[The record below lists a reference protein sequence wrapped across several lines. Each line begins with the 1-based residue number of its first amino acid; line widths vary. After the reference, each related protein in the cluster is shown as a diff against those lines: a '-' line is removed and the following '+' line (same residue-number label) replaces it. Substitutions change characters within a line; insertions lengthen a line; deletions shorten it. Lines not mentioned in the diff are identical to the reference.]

1 MSIRRLVAVTGE
13 ASGDLIAADAMKT
26 LRLLSPELELAGIG
40 GPRLSAIGMECWFSS
55 HDLAVRGYVEA
66 LSKLVHILAV
76 RYWLLEYA
84 NKWQPRVFLGVDAP
98 DFNLGVEA
106 RLRGRGVRTVHLISP
121 SIWAWRPERI
131 RKIQQAV
138 DHMLCIF
145 PFETDIYNGTGVQ
158 ATYVGHPIADLIA
171 ESPDRKAARA
181 ALGVPDDGRPV
192 VAVMPGSRIGEL
204 QHNSQAFFGAAMALT
219 ARAHVVVPAA
229 SQAMTGLL
237 NRLSR
242 RRPVIQAAREA
253 GVRWIEQPLDSET
266 PISHTVLA
274 ACDVALVA
282 SGTATLE
289 AALFKR
295 PMVIGYRVPD
305 LTYRLMKRR
314 AVISMIGLPNILLKE
329 QVVPEFIQDQCNA
342 KALEDSVLAWL
353 DQPQKSAALI
363 ERFSGLHQSLRQGAA
378 HRIADILASE
388 LDHAYRGR

>member
-1 MSIRRLVAVTGE
+1 MRRLVAVTGE

-204 QHNSQAFFGAAMALT
+204 QHNSEAFFGAAMALT

-253 GVRWIEQPLDSET
+253 GVRWIEQPQDSET

-363 ERFSGLHQSLRQGAA
+363 ERFSGLHQSLRLGAA

>member
-1 MSIRRLVAVTGE
+1 M
-13 ASGDLIAADAMKT
+13 
-26 LRLLSPELELAGIG
+26 
-40 GPRLSAIGMECWFSS
+40 
-55 HDLAVRGYVEA
+55 
-66 LSKLVHILAV
+66 HILAV

-158 ATYVGHPIADLIA
+158 ATYVGHPIADLIS

>member
-1 MSIRRLVAVTGE
+1 MRRLVAVTGE

-55 HDLAVRGYVEA
+55 NDLAVRGYVEA

-229 SQAMTGLL
+229 SQAMTALIS
-237 NRLSR
+237 RLSR

>member
-1 MSIRRLVAVTGE
+1 MRRLVAVTGE

-55 HDLAVRGYVEA
+55 NDLAVRGYVEA

-106 RLRGRGVRTVHLISP
+106 KLRGRGVRTVHLISP

-289 AALFKR
+289 AALFRR
-295 PMVIGYRVPD
+295 PMVIGYRVPN

-363 ERFSGLHQSLRQGAA
+363 ERFSSLHQSLRQGAA

>member
-1 MSIRRLVAVTGE
+1 MRRLVAVTGE
-13 ASGDLIAADAMKT
+13 ASGDLIAADALKT

-55 HDLAVRGYVEA
+55 NDLAVRGYVEA

-181 ALGVPDDGRPV
+181 ALGVPDDARPV

-204 QHNSQAFFGAAMALT
+204 QHNSEAFFGAAMALT

-266 PISHTVLA
+266 PISHTALA

-295 PMVIGYRVPD
+295 PMVIGYRVPN

>member
-1 MSIRRLVAVTGE
+1 MRRLVAVTGE

-145 PFETDIYNGTGVQ
+145 PFETHIYNGTGVQ

-181 ALGVPDDGRPV
+181 ALGVPDDARPV

-204 QHNSQAFFGAAMALT
+204 QHNSEAFFGAAMALT

-295 PMVIGYRVPD
+295 PMVIGYRVPN

>member
-1 MSIRRLVAVTGE
+1 MRRLVAVTGE

-219 ARAHVVVPAA
+219 ARAHVLVPAA

>member
-1 MSIRRLVAVTGE
+1 MRRLVAVTGE

-204 QHNSQAFFGAAMALT
+204 QHNSEAFFGAAMALT
-219 ARAHVVVPAA
+219 ARSHVVVPAA

-295 PMVIGYRVPD
+295 PMVIGYRVPN

>member
-1 MSIRRLVAVTGE
+1 MRRLVAVTGE

-353 DQPQKSAALI
+353 DQPQKSAALM

>member
-1 MSIRRLVAVTGE
+1 MRRLVAVTGE

-181 ALGVPDDGRPV
+181 ALGVPDDARPV

-295 PMVIGYRVPD
+295 PMVIGYRVPN

-353 DQPQKSAALI
+353 DQPQKSAALM

>member
-1 MSIRRLVAVTGE
+1 MRRLVAVTGE

-55 HDLAVRGYVEA
+55 NDLAVRGYVEA

-181 ALGVPDDGRPV
+181 ALGVPDDARPV

-253 GVRWIEQPLDSET
+253 GVRWIEQPQDSET

>member
-1 MSIRRLVAVTGE
+1 MRRLVAVTGE

-229 SQAMTGLL
+229 SQAMTALIS
-237 NRLSR
+237 RLSR

>member
-1 MSIRRLVAVTGE
+1 MRRLVAVTGE

-295 PMVIGYRVPD
+295 PMVIGYRVPN
-305 LTYRLMKRR
+305 LTYQLMKRR

>member
-1 MSIRRLVAVTGE
+1 MRRLVAVTGE

-181 ALGVPDDGRPV
+181 ALGVPDDARPV

-295 PMVIGYRVPD
+295 PMVIGYRVPN

-342 KALEDSVLAWL
+342 KALEDSVLDWL

>member
-1 MSIRRLVAVTGE
+1 MRRLVAVTGE

-181 ALGVPDDGRPV
+181 ALGVPDDARPV

-295 PMVIGYRVPD
+295 PMVIGYRVPN

>member
-1 MSIRRLVAVTGE
+1 MRRLVAVTGE

-181 ALGVPDDGRPV
+181 ALGVPDDARPV

-253 GVRWIEQPLDSET
+253 GVRWIEQPLDPET

>member
-1 MSIRRLVAVTGE
+1 MRRLVAVTGE

-295 PMVIGYRVPD
+295 PMVIGYRVPN

-342 KALEDSVLAWL
+342 KALEDSVLDWL